1 MRRINLSLLVLL
13 LSAACTGGGDPAT
26 GGTETGNT
34 AAVSIRVVGYESGA
48 AALTVGDIEIT
59 RAEIVLDRLRFRP
72 FATCDDEDESD
83 IRFDG
88 PFIADLLN
96 PAPLAGLEDISVPS
110 GLYCRIELTF
120 KKLEDDA
127 GGGDLAGRS
136 ILIQGE
142 RSDGV
147 PFEMTTE
154 VDEEFELENET
165 TGFEIAATDDLR
177 IFFIAFDLG
186 RWFDGVDLFAA
197 EVTGSGPGAVILID
211 DGNNEPIQEQ
221 IEENLK
227 HSADL
232 FEDADD
238 DEQLDPEEEDD
249 SLASG
254 SSVP

>member
-1 MRRINLSLLVLL
+1 MRRSLSSLFVLL
-13 LSAACTGGGDPAT
+13 FAAACTGGGNPAT

-34 AAVSIRVVGYESGA
+34 SAVTIRVVGYDAGA
-48 AALTVGDIEIT
+48 AALTVGDLEIT
-59 RAEIVLDRLRFRP
+59 RADVVLDRLRFRA
-72 FATCDDEDESD
+72 FETCDDDLESD

-88 PFIADLLN
+88 PFATDLLD
-96 PAPLAGLEDISVPS
+96 PGPLAGLEDIEIPS
-110 GLYCRIELTF
+110 GLYCRIELTL
-120 KKLEDDA
+120 KKFEDDA
-127 GGGDLAGRS
+127 AGDLSGRS
-136 ILIQGE
+136 ILIEGR
-142 RSDGV
+142 RSDGL

-154 VDEEFELENET
+154 VDEEFKLENET
-165 TGFEIAATDDLR
+165 TGFTIAAEDGLQ

-197 EVTGSGPGAVILID
+197 EVTGSGAGAVILIND
-211 DGNNEPIQEQ
+211 DSNEEIQEQ

-227 HSADL
+227 LSADL

-238 DEQLDPEEEDD
+238 DENLDPEEEED